1 MPHDTNSKAV
11 PPNTEASDAFADDMR
26 TLWQRVVGRRS
37 FLKGV
42 GLAGAAALPGGAL
55 FAGEALARS
64 STITA
69 GDVAI
74 LRFLAAAE
82 IIEADLWTQYNELG
96 GVNGGNG
103 AYIAALE
110 NLDGDMPQ
118 YISDNTDDENS
129 HVRFLNAY
137 LKSQGAKPVNLDAF
151 RTLPSTKA
159 TGAKQIGRLTNLQDL
174 DVDTSWYT
182 RYRSSRN
189 PDLGATFPQA
199 VTIRNQ
205 PAIPLTDADTP
216 PDQQAPVPPV
226 GDQQNRMQ
234 AIANTA
240 GVHFAFI
247 EQGGASLYSAMALK
261 ASNEDVL
268 RIVVS
273 IGGVEVNHFSV
284 WHDKA
289 GNAVAQPLAG
299 VVDPETHV
307 SFPDLNASGSEATQT
322 NLIFPEPAEFLRK
335 GLPDVSVIRPTLD
348 KDAGAIAAVKA
359 LTDDELFKGQSTQ
372 FFRTLMEL
380 ARAPTLLS
388 ATPSGSVTS
397 IKGRKLMLTGLLQPT
412 HLIMLLA
419 VVLVLFGPKRLPDAG
434 RALGQ
439 ALREFKD
446 SVSHE
451 APPLP

>member
-1 MPHDTNSKAV
+1 MRARTGPWRGPQTRKGSTMSQDTPITA
-11 PPNTEASDAFADDMR
+11 TEPIEDDVHAQ
-26 TLWQRVVGRRS
+26 WQRVVGRRS

-42 GLAGAAALPGGAL
+42 GIAGAAALPGSAL
-55 FAGEALARS
+55 FASEAIARS
-64 STITA
+64 SRLTA

-74 LRFLAAAE
+74 LRFLTAAE
-82 IIEADLWTQYNELG
+82 LIETDLWQQYNELG
-96 GVNGGNG
+96 GVNGGNP
-103 AYIAALE
+103 AYMAALE

-118 YISDNTDDENS
+118 YISDNTDDEIS

-137 LKSQGAKPVNLDAF
+137 LKSQGARPVDLDAF
-151 RTLPSTKA
+151 RTLPSSRA
-159 TGAKQIGRLTNLQDL
+159 TGARQVGRLTNLRDL

-182 RYRSSRN
+182 RYRSTHN

-199 VTIRNQ
+199 VTIRNE
-205 PAIPLTDADTP
+205 PAIPLTDAETP
-216 PDQQAPVPPV
+216 PSQPAPVPPV

-240 GVHFAFI
+240 GFHFAFI
-247 EQGGASLYSAMALK
+247 ERGGASLYSAMALK
-261 ASNEDVL
+261 ASSLEVL

-273 IGGVEVNHFSV
+273 IGGVEVNPFSV

-348 KDAGAIAAVKA
+348 KNAAAIAAVNA
-359 LTDDELFKGQSTQ
+359 LTDDQLFKGQSTR

-380 ARAPTLLS
+380 ARAP
-388 ATPSGSVTS
+388 
-397 IKGRKLMLTGLLQPT
+397 
-412 HLIMLLA
+412 
-419 VVLVLFGPKRLPDAG
+419 DAAQ
-434 RALGQ
+434 RHA
-439 ALREFKD
+439 
-446 SVSHE
+446 
-451 APPLP
+451 